1 MKQKVAVIDPLGSHG
16 SSHHFYLFGQ
26 ISGLSNNDVNISLYT
41 NNKTDNPF
49 IQGVKFYDF
58 YKDIFSSRF
67 KILSGFRWLIGTIR
81 SIFHARL
88 SGVTVFHF
96 HVFET
101 NLLTLFNVI
110 LARILLGKVT
120 LTIHDVYSFSNPRS
134 SGSRTSQRRAS
145 IMITLIYALTDL
157 ILTHNKF
164 SKMEISKSNPNIISR
179 IHIVPHGN
187 YTPFI
192 TIQKDKEKSRE
203 HLDLPTKK
211 TILLFFG
218 MIKKVKGL
226 EVLLKALRKVVDT
239 NPDTVLLIA
248 GKPWKNNFKF
258 YQQIIAENDLSENII
273 LHTKFIA
280 HKEVA
285 YYYSASDLVILP
297 YKKIYQSGVLMMT
310 WSYERPALASDLPPF
325 KEVITDNENG
335 FLFSSEDVDD
345 LASRLNQILSN
356 KDNLEKVRVNGN
368 RLINKRFGWDE
379 IGRLTKEAYQTL

>member
-1 MKQKVAVIDPLGSHG
+1 MKQKVAVIDPLGAHG
-16 SSHHFYLFGQ
+16 SSHHLYLFGQ
-26 ISGLSNNDVNISLYT
+26 ISGLSNNDVSVSLYT

-49 IQGVKFYDF
+49 IQGVKFYNF
-58 YKDIFSSRF
+58 YKDIFTSRF
-67 KILSGFRWLIGTIR
+67 KILSGLRWLIGTIR

-101 NLLTLFNVI
+101 NLFTLFNVI
-110 LARILLGKVT
+110 LVRILLGKVA
-120 LTIHDVYSFSNPRS
+120 LTIHDVYSLSNPRS
-134 SGSRTSQRRAS
+134 SGSRTSQRKAS
-145 IMITLIYALTDL
+145 IMITLTYALTDL
-157 ILTHNKF
+157 ILAHNEF
-164 SKMEISKSNPNIISR
+164 SKMEISKSHPNIISR

-192 TIQKDKEKSRE
+192 TIQKDKKKSRE

-248 GKPWKNNFKF
+248 GKLWKNDFKI
-258 YQQIIAENDLSENII
+258 YQKIITENDLSENII
-273 LHTKFIA
+273 LHTHFIS
-280 HKEVA
+280 HKDVA

-345 LASRLNQILSN
+345 LASRLGQILSD